1 MQLAELLSLLCA
13 VWHLGQH
20 HTLCCLMFTLMKLQ
34 WLQPWVLKAS
44 QAG

>member
-20 HTLCCLMFTLMKLQ
+20 HTRRSLTFTLTKLQ
-34 WLQPWVLKAS
+34 WLQPWVL
-44 QAG
+44 